1 MRGHPDRMHGR
12 QRWLGVRTVVILLES
27 AATAAARGLVI
38 AVSIVVATFVVGLLV
53 GVVTEG

>member
-1 MRGHPDRMHGR
+1 MHGR